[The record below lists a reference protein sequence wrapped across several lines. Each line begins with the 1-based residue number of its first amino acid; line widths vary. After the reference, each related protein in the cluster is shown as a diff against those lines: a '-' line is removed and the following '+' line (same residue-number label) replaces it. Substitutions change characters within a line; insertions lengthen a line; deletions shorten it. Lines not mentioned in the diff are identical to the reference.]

1 MGFDTRI
8 SDVFVKMRVST
19 ILQDVVRLHQCTKTP
34 LKYVYTSSKYGN
46 SFAIP
51 DSSTQES
58 FSISARDKGWD
69 DKILLHFSV
78 GNEEH
83 KVAMEQY
90 LSKYI
95 FEKYEYE

>member
-1 MGFDTRI
+1 
-8 SDVFVKMRVST
+8 MRAAT
-19 ILQDVVRLHQCTKTP
+19 ILGEIVRLQQCNKNP
-34 LKYVYTSSKYGN
+34 LKYVHAISKYGN
-46 SFAIP
+46 IVAIT